1 MISVGQLR
9 KGSSAMMIDPR
20 SLQQL
25 VEAEHRERLE
35 RLEQFRFASQYGTTT
50 HPIYD
55 FLMQAGAG
63 LIERAKGL
71 RSDAA
76 ASSMTAD
83 AVLTEAIKTSTGT
96 FPAVS

>member
-1 MISVGQLR
+1 
-9 KGSSAMMIDPR
+9 MIDPR
-20 SLQQL
+20 TLQMI

-35 RLEQFRFASQYGTTT
+35 NLERFRVASQYGTT
-50 HPIYD
+50 HPLHE

-71 RSDAA
+71 RGGAA
-76 ASSMTAD
+76 PSSSLNAHD
-83 AVLTEAIKTSTGT
+83 VLNEAIKTSTGT